1 MKNIDISDSSP
12 GTPSMDTIDI
22 VNIFIGI
29 KILIDDTITF
39 NPYNKTK
46 ANTTFFTTFFS
57 ILNI

>member
-1 MKNIDISDSSP
+1 MKNIDISDSNP
-12 GTPSMDTIDI
+12 GTPSIDTIDI

-46 ANTTFFTTFFS
+46 ENTTFFTTFFS